1 MNPTTNFAGISD
13 KYAGYE
19 TSKII
24 ILPVPYKE
32 ENNPIKG
39 TSNGTNALLTATHHM
54 QLYDIETNTEVYK
67 EGIHIAKPL
76 SGFTSAS
83 EMVDEVYG
91 QVKNYIKRNKFVSL
105 VGGEASVSIGAIKA
119 ANECFDDLTV
129 LHIGA
134 NANLRNEY
142 EGSKYHSKCAMYQA
156 NQQMNLVQVGIRS
169 MHKTEKTVM
178 NPDQLFF
185 AYEMAAEDYWM
196 DTVTDLLSENV
207 HITFDLNGMD
217 PSLISGVCNPE
228 PGGLFWYE
236 TLEFLQKV
244 FKEKKVVGLNMTGLC
259 PNDHD
264 KTSAVLAARLLY
276 KMLTYKFQL

>member
-24 ILPVPYKE
+24 ILPVPYEE

-39 TSNGTNALLTATHHM
+39 TSNGTNAMLMAAKHM
-54 QLYDIETNTEVYK
+54 QLYDIETNTEVFK
-67 EGIHIAKPL
+67 EGIHITNPL

-83 EMVDEVYG
+83 AMVDEVYS
-91 QVKNYIKRNKFVSL
+91 QVKKYIKRNKFVSL
-105 VGGEASVSIGAIKA
+105 IGGEASVSIGSIKA

-142 EGSKYHSKCAMYQA
+142 EGSKYHSKCTMYQA

-185 AYEMAAEDYWM
+185 AYEMATEDYWM